1 MGWGHGKRLTVAL
14 AALHTCAAVSVV
26 MSEVV
31 IGLTKAFSAT
41 PFLSLLA
48 LFALFVLLALLTFL
62 LSPLFHEGN

>member
-1 MGWGHGKRLTVAL
+1 
-14 AALHTCAAVSVV
+14 